1 MSRFTTRITSLALSI
16 ALVTGVTHQAFAEEN
31 TAKIPEKAKTEK
43 WLVNSP
49 QGKFTTA
56 NIDVRQGTWMNVDIS
71 PDGKTLAFDLLGD
84 IYTLPIEGGEATA
97 LMTDIAWQMQPRF
110 SPDGQHIAFTSDE
123 DGGDNLWIMKADGSA
138 GKAVSSETFR
148 LLNSPAWSPDGNYI
162 VGRKHF
168 TGSRS
173 LGAGEVWMYHK
184 TGGNGVMLTKRPNEQ
199 KDLGEPAFSH
209 DGKYV
214 YFSQDATPGKTFHY
228 SKDSEKGIYKIKRL
242 DLESG
247 EIKVVISG
255 KGGAIR
261 PVPSPDGKYLAYISY
276 TT

>member
-148 LLNSPAWSPDGNYI
+148 LLNSPAWAPDGNYI

-168 TGSRS
+168 TGS
-173 LGAGEVWMYHK
+173 L
-184 TGGNGVMLTKRPNEQ
+184 
-199 KDLGEPAFSH
+199 
-209 DGKYV
+209 
-214 YFSQDATPGKTFHY
+214 
-228 SKDSEKGIYKIKRL
+228 
-242 DLESG
+242 
-247 EIKVVISG
+247 
-255 KGGAIR
+255 
-261 PVPSPDGKYLAYISY
+261 
-276 TT
+276 